1 MLPARWLAEPA
12 EAAGP
17 VRARAGWP
25 AVTGAAA
32 ASRSAALKTP
42 G

>member
-1 MLPARWLAEPA
+1 MGFAAAEVEPA
-12 EAAGP
+12 EAA
-17 VRARAGWP
+17 VCEFEA

-32 ASRSAALKTP
+32 A